1 MCITKKYLSG
11 KEMCKVTFVLP
22 LYLAENA
29 KKANIVG
36 EFNNWDTTSIR
47 MKKVGGK
54 FIRSVKLQAN
64 RDYQFRYLIN
74 GEVWKNDWDADA
86 LALVPFGDF
95 YNSVVVV

>member
-11 KEMCKVTFVLP
+11 KEICKVTFVLP
-22 LYLAENA
+22 SYLAEVA

-47 MKKVGGK
+47 MKKVRGK
-54 FIRSVKLQAN
+54 FIRSLKLQSN
-64 RDYQFRYLIN
+64 HDYQFRYLIN